1 MRVKRKITAPN
12 GVKYELN
19 NKSVSITADERD
31 QDGGVVIQFAVA
43 DGDNTPRSVHYHRL
57 GVSYTTIRLSK
68 ESAACLADGLIYL
81 FQTKF
86 NQSPLP

>member
-1 MRVKRKITAPN
+1 MRVKRKITASN

-19 NKSVSITADERD
+19 NKSVSITADEKD

-43 DGDNTPRSVHYHRL
+43 DGDNTPHSVHYHRL
-57 GVSYTTIRLSK
+57 WVSYTTIRLSK
-68 ESAACLADGLIYL
+68 ESAACLADGLICM

-86 NQSPLP
+86 NQ

>member
-1 MRVKRKITAPN
+1 MRVKRKITASN

-31 QDGGVVIQFAVA
+31 QDGGVVIQFAIA
-43 DGDNTPRSVHYHRL
+43 DGDNTPRSVHFHRL
-57 GVSYTTIRLSK
+57 GVTFTTIKLSK
-68 ESAACLADGLIYL
+68 ESAACLADGLICM
-81 FQTKF
+81 FQTNF